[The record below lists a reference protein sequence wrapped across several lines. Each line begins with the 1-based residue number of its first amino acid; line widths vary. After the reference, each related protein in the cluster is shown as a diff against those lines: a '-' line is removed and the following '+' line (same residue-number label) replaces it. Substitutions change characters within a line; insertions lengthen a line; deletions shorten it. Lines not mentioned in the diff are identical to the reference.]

1 LRYTT
6 NLIGAR
12 ELAACYV
19 PQTINR
25 QLKWGIRKMRPSRS
39 FAAAIWILIGFFS
52 LTNNTRALAQDNLV
66 TRLAGVSFKVADIE
80 KARQFYTGI
89 LGFEEAF
96 DLKDANGIVQSI
108 FIKVNNDQYL
118 EFSSGAPEKFDL
130 EHISLLS
137 PDLKKSAAILN
148 KHGIIAGKI
157 TRSGDGN
164 RLFAI
169 KDPDQVEIDF
179 VQYLPASLQ
188 VQHRGKSNGNA
199 VSDHL
204 QHVGLAP
211 SDNEATL
218 AFYRDKLGFQQ
229 FSVINSVNNHVMLPG
244 TSGDAIELM
253 TALSDPVLIRQHIS
267 FAVPDIHR
275 AYDQLRARG
284 LQVSAQPFPAKVGH
298 WMWNLRDPN
307 GIRIEISGQP
317 VPSPQQ

>member
-1 LRYTT
+1 
-6 NLIGAR
+6 
-12 ELAACYV
+12 
-19 PQTINR
+19 
-25 QLKWGIRKMRPSRS
+25 MRRSRS
-39 FAAAIWILIGFFS
+39 FSGALWILISFFS
-52 LTNNTRALAQDNLV
+52 ITKTTPALAEDHLV
-66 TRLAGVSFKVADIE
+66 TRLAGASFKVADLE

-89 LGFEEAF
+89 LGLEEAF
-96 DLKDANGIVQSI
+96 NLKDSNGVVQSI
-108 FIKVNNDQYL
+108 FFKVNDDQYL
-118 EFSSGAPEKFDL
+118 EFSSGAPEKFQL
-130 EHISLLS
+130 EHISVLS
-137 PDLKKSAAILN
+137 PDLKKSAAILSRE
-148 KHGIIAGKI
+148 GIVAGKI

-164 RLFAI
+164 LFFTI

-179 VQYLPASLQ
+179 VEYMPGSQQ
-188 VQHRGKSNGNA
+188 VKHRGKSKVNA

-211 SDNEATL
+211 SDNAATL

-244 TSGDAIELM
+244 SSGDAIELM

-284 LQVSAQPFPAKVGH
+284 LQGSAEPFPAKVGH

-307 GIRIEISGQP
+307 GLRIEISGED
-317 VPSPQQ
+317 VAVTPQEK